1 MMIYGIELEMF
12 YIKDT
17 SIAVPPKVLPL
28 DGCGAIVE
36 LRSIPHADI
45 YSAAFDIKAQLCKF
59 QDQGVLLS
67 PTSIGGSNRHRFTVE
82 EFRLAARQ
90 SNKDTSVDVC
100 NIYGK
105 ERRLLPRGVVSV
117 SVQLNFSNRTVSSYI
132 ADNVRIPDQY
142 GLLDTLRIV
151 KALDKEFEKEIKESG
166 RVMGEYAIKDNVRL
180 EYRSLP
186 ASVFFLPDF
195 EKRISKLDL
204 R

>member
-12 YIKDT
+12 YATGT
-17 SIAVPPKVLPL
+17 SITIPPKGFPL

-36 LRSIPHADI
+36 LRSIPHTDI
-45 YSAAFDIKAQLCKF
+45 YSAAFDIKAQLRKF
-59 QDQGVLLS
+59 QDEGVLLF
-67 PTSIGGSNRHRFTVE
+67 PTSIGGSNRHRFTLE
-82 EFRLAARQ
+82 EYRLAAKQ
-90 SNKDTSVDVC
+90 SNKDVSVEVY

-105 ERRLLPRGVVSV
+105 ERRLLPRGLVST
-117 SVQLNFSNRTVSSYI
+117 SVQLNFSSRTVPSYVS
-132 ADNVRIPDQY
+132 DNVRIPDQY

-186 ASVFFLPDF
+186 ASVFFLNDF
-195 EKRISKLDL
+195 EKRVSKALS
-204 R
+204 